1 MGVIEE
7 FLNKVYEGIK
17 IILKVT
23 MYLIIIAAI
32 ISLPIYLAGMLV
44 SILGVSGHIFFYIIT
59 FLAIMYYFKFVK
71 NIFNPDLSP
80 KGKKTILGDGKNKF
94 TQTLKRL
101 KYLKLN

>member
-1 MGVIEE
+1 MGLFDN
-7 FLNKVYEGIK
+7 FLEKVYKGII